1 MQHTLAQ
8 KEKKQVDMLNPLKST
23 LRSSFPE
30 KDGWKLYNRYNWSSK
45 VYDYVLQKEEGNNT
59 LRIVV
64 EINFGDQV
72 SLDDFVKLNELANR
86 LESGTIKVVRTVMVV
101 QENTQVEAPKSTNV
115 EMISMSELIQNG
127 IMNLQHQLN
136 KSKLVA

>member
-1 MQHTLAQ
+1 
-8 KEKKQVDMLNPLKST
+8 MLNPLKST

>member
-1 MQHTLAQ
+1 
-8 KEKKQVDMLNPLKST
+8 MLNPLKST

-45 VYDYVLQKEEGNNT
+45 VYDYVLQKEEGKNT

-72 SLDDFVKLNELANR
+72 SLNDFVKLNELAKR
-86 LESGTIKVVRTVMVV
+86 LESGTIQVVRTVMVV
-101 QENTQVEAPKSTNV
+101 QENTQIEAPETTNV

-136 KSKLVA
+136 NSKLVA

>member
-1 MQHTLAQ
+1 MQHTLTQ
-8 KEKKQVDMLNPLKST
+8 HDKKQVDMLNPLKST

-45 VYDYVLQKEEGNNT
+45 VYDYVLQKEEGKNT

-72 SLDDFVKLNELANR
+72 SLNDFVKLNELAKR
-86 LESGTIKVVRTVMVV
+86 LESGTIQVVRTVMVV
-101 QENTQVEAPKSTNV
+101 QENTQIEAPETTNV

-136 KSKLVA
+136 NSKLVA